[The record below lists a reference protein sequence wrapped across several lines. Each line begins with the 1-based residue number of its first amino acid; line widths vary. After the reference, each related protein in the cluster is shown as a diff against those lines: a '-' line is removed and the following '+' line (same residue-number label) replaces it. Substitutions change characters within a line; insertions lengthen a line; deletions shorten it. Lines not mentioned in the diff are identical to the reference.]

1 MKKIFILLAFIYIS
15 SISVAQV
22 AVPNPEDGLVKWMTL
37 KEAQEA
43 LKKQPRPVII
53 DVYTDWCGWCK
64 HMIKTT
70 YSNPYLAEYINNNF
84 YPVKFNA
91 ETKDTVEFLG
101 EKYINKSNVPR
112 SPNDLAIKLLNGK
125 LSYPTTLFMNNNFK
139 FTLSASG
146 YLDIPKIEPLLVF
159 TLENVYLTTQAE
171 EFQKRYSQAFY
182 DTSSVKKYPVKW
194 ISMDNA
200 LKLNNDKPRKILVNL
215 YSDYCN
221 SCRVM
226 TRTTYT
232 DSAVAAYLNENFYLV
247 NFNIVSKDSVH
258 YNGNVFTNKNGIN
271 EFAYTLSGSG
281 IYLPSISL
289 FNEENKLI
297 TNIPYYITPQNML
310 PVIYYFGQGSY
321 LKIKWEDYLKN
332 YSQLHPSKP

>member
-1 MKKIFILLAFIYIS
+1 MKKLFILLVFICNASYS
-15 SISVAQV
+15 KAQI
-22 AVPNPEDGLVKWMTL
+22 AEPNPENGLVKWMSL

-43 LKKQPRPVII
+43 IKTQPRPVII

-70 YSNPYLAEYINNNF
+70 YSNPYLADYINNNF

-91 ETKDTVEFLG
+91 ETKDTIEFLG
-101 EKYINKSNVPR
+101 DKYINKSKAPR
-112 SPNDLAIKLLNGK
+112 SPNDLTVKLLNGK

-139 FTLSASG
+139 FALSAAG

-159 TLENVYLTTQAE
+159 TLENVYLATKVE

-182 DTSSVKKYPVKW
+182 DTASVKKYPVRW
-194 ISMDNA
+194 LGMNEA
-200 LKLNNDKPRKILVNL
+200 LMMNKTKPKKILVNL

-226 TRTTYT
+226 FRTTYT
-232 DSAVAAYLNENFYLV
+232 DSAVSAYLNENFYLV
-247 NFNIVSKDSVH
+247 NFNIISNDTIS
-258 YNGNVFTNKNGIN
+258 YEGNVYTNKNGAN
-271 EFAYTLSGSG
+271 EFAYALTGNN
-281 IYLPSISL
+281 IVLPSLSFL
-289 FNEENKLI
+289 NDENKLI
-297 TNIPYYITPQNML
+297 TNIPYYIPPENML
-310 PVIYYFGQGSY
+310 PIIYYFGQGSY

-332 YSQLHPSKP
+332 CTQFHHPKP